1 MWFDIKIWFWPCSLP
16 AWDFAPGFLCAWVGN
31 TQRPWEVQRQEDLP
45 RCACHDKRVVHG
57 IFPTCYEGL
66 FDWQKTFISDRLFF
80 DVKPCVCRTL
90 CAEHPRMPRPKQRT
104 MDIGIK
110 IMMFYFLMGDK
121 WKMFQTSQLCSNLDT
136 WVGKWDSGETL
147 SERSANEWTKPH
159 RPSRLDM
166 LMDIHQRGYVKVI
179 PRRRCRAP
187 SGAVWQWASWLNKEL
202 TKLRGWVTYVSWVAN
217 LFWSLV
223 LWLVA

>member
-1 MWFDIKIWFWPCSLP
+1 MVLTLQPSRMRFCTWISMCLGRQHAKTMRSSKARRSSKMCLIATTNESCMAYFERAMKDCLIDKKHFYQTVYFLMSNPV
-16 AWDFAPGFLCAWVGN
+16 FAGLCAQSIQG
-31 TQRPWEVQRQEDLP
+31 
-45 RCACHDKRVVHG
+45 CHDQSK
-57 IFPTCYEGL
+57 
-66 FDWQKTFISDRLFF
+66 
-80 DVKPCVCRTL
+80 
-90 CAEHPRMPRPKQRT
+90 
-104 MDIGIK
+104 IK
-110 IMMFYFLMGDK
+110 IMMCYFLVGDK

-147 SERSANEWTKPH
+147 SERSATEWTKPH

-166 LMDIHQRGYVKVI
+166 LMDIYQRGYVKVI
-179 PRRRCRAP
+179 PRRSCGAP

-202 TKLRGWVTYVSWVAN
+202 TKLRGRATYVSWVAN